1 MSDNPIPYW
10 MAFAHAKNFSN
21 RRKMEFLIETVHD
34 KDDFTP
40 VLLRIK
46 SGEKPDFKF
55 SDREWKGL
63 REAMDEVPNY
73 AFLAEKLA
81 DQGVEIIHVMEKFA
95 YPRVLKENLQKE
107 APVIIYLKGNA
118 DLLNMNSIAIV
129 GSRNCSD
136 KALEFTDMIAKQAV
150 TKQSVI
156 VSGFAKG
163 VDKQAL
169 DSALKYKGKS
179 IIVLPQGID
188 TFNNK
193 SYYAAVVKGDV
204 LIMSTYH
211 PKAPWSVGLAMDRNK
226 IIYGMAMEIY
236 AAESGSSGG
245 TWTGVLNGIKRG
257 RKVYVRKAG
266 TEENNANNLLIS
278 KGAIPMDDRGN
289 MIKTEIIVESIAK
302 ENKEP
307 GYKLQDKIISDA
319 GIAEK
324 VIQELRLRKGKGITI
339 KEILSILGL
348 QNTRP
353 AKIIKLLA
361 NQPELSRQKKG
372 RQYYYHLKSDIEQQ
386 TRMF

>member
-1 MSDNPIPYW
+1 
-10 MAFAHAKNFSN
+10 MAFAHANNFSN

-46 SGEKPDFKF
+46 SGEKPEFQFTDK
-55 SDREWKGL
+55 EWEGL

-118 DLLNMNSIAIV
+118 DHLNMNSIAIV
-129 GSRNCSD
+129 GSRNCSG

-150 TKQSVI
+150 AKKSVI

-193 SYYAAVVKGDV
+193 SYYAAVVRGDV

-211 PKAPWSVGLAMDRNK
+211 PKSPWSVGLAMDRNK

-236 AAESGSSGG
+236 AAESGDSGG
-245 TWTGVLNGIKRG
+245 TWTGVINGLKRG
-257 RKVYVRKAG
+257 RKVFVRKAAPY
-266 TEENNANNLLIS
+266 EKNANNLLIG
-278 KGAIPMDDRGN
+278 KGATPLDDYGN
-289 MIKTEIIVESIAK
+289 IIQKDSAIETVMQEIEKPDYSRQIKK
-302 ENKEP
+302 
-307 GYKLQDKIISDA
+307 ISDA
-319 GIAEK
+319 EITAQ
-324 VIQELRLRKGKGITI
+324 VIRELISRKGKGITVS
-339 KEILSILGL
+339 EIINLLDLDKKKS
-348 QNTRP
+348 
-353 AKIIKLLA
+353 AKINRLLSDH
-361 NQPELSRQKKG
+361 PELVKSKKG
-372 RQYYYHLKSDIEQQ
+372 RENYYHLKTNTAQQ
-386 TRMF
+386 ATLF